1 VKEEEVDDD
10 DDVLYGH
17 ANLIYENS
25 GEKKEYGRRKGVP
38 KKERGGIETEF
49 QRRKRQEKKVT

>member
-1 VKEEEVDDD
+1 MKEEEVDD

-25 GEKKEYGRRKGVP
+25 GEKESMEEEKEY
-38 KKERGGIETEF
+38 
-49 QRRKRQEKKVT
+49 RRKRERGN